1 MNSCIDCLWESLGK
15 LYCGWSLGVTSRIVW
30 IRSWA
35 LQGCCVNLGNHSF
48 PVPQFP
54 QVRHRNHYFR
64 EGRTMLGSRCS
75 GVRFVWLFTD
85 CLQGE
90 SGTFQTSEHCW
101 SLPHLHT
108 GRDSLRR
115 SPRGANGV
123 SMRGL
128 QDASVSPQTN
138 GFVLKSFSSSP
149 TSFAAHAHINLAFQE
164 TPKFLLPK
172 E

>member
-1 MNSCIDCLWESLGK
+1 MILWLKLG
-15 LYCGWSLGVTSRIVW
+15 SDSRIVW
-30 IRSWA
+30 IRSWT
-35 LQGCCVNLGNHSF
+35 LQNCCVNLGYHSL

-54 QVRHRNHYFR
+54 RVRHRSHYSR
-64 EGRTMLGSRCS
+64 EGRTMLRSRCS

-90 SGTFQTSEHCW
+90 SGTLQTSEHCW

-115 SPRGANGV
+115 SLRGANGV
-123 SMRGL
+123 SKRGL

-138 GFVLKSFSSSP
+138 GFVLKSFSCSP
-149 TSFAAHAHINLAFQE
+149 TSLVAHALINLALQE